1 MGTGPTGWGCHLL
14 KVTAGPA
21 LTNLV
26 LREQGRTRGNGALGV
41 FQASLMNGGRK
52 MENFSFFVEQG
63 TERERSSGYPA
74 HKTGGFFQNCSWP
87 HPVPIPALFSASS
100 RAGTAGHTMPP
111 IHLAPF
117 SLAWAF
123 VGFFFSFSFFF
134 LFFFLKFPCW
144 TFHEGQ
150 ADPLL
155 LYVNA
160 SNNVQAII

>member
-1 MGTGPTGWGCHLL
+1 MSPLPGDSRTSPDQPGAQRAGEDEGKCGLGCLPGIPNEWG
-14 KVTAGPA
+14 
-21 LTNLV
+21 
-26 LREQGRTRGNGALGV
+26 EENGEFL
-41 FQASLMNGGRK
+41 
-52 MENFSFFVEQG
+52 FFVEQG